1 MACDR
6 IEGIL
11 QSIFHTQEAAG
22 PTKCL
27 TSHRGRI
34 PSYDQDSDGEIEGT
48 LLQLAI
54 YLRLD
59 ISRQANDWGA
69 LSRTLFY
76 LFSFVVFILPNRD
89 HD

>member
-11 QSIFHTQEAAG
+11 RSIFHTQETAG

-27 TSHRGRI
+27 TPHRGRI
-34 PSYDQDSDGEIEGT
+34 PSYDQDADGEIEGT

-54 YLRLD
+54 YL
-59 ISRQANDWGA
+59 
-69 LSRTLFY
+69 
-76 LFSFVVFILPNRD
+76 
-89 HD
+89 